1 MNFQVNKE
9 DWSQLLKDK
18 VPERALSYCYTLWEE
33 EPFSFT
39 ISRSRSSKLGD
50 FRYRSDQ
57 KIQKITINHDLN
69 PYQFLITF
77 IHEVAHHRV
86 YSRYKT
92 NTKPHGQEW
101 KSTFRF
107 LMGPVLHDRVFPKD
121 ILIPLRLHMNNPKAS
136 TGADFFLM
144 KELKKY
150 DAAKGSDGALLLGD
164 LKIGALFELKARI
177 FLKLETRRTRV
188 LCKEVATG
196 KRYLISSHAEVE
208 LQD

>member
-1 MNFQVNKE
+1 MNKE
-9 DWSQLLKDK
+9 DWNQLLKDR
-18 VPERALSYCYTLWEE
+18 VPEKAFNYCYALWEE
-33 EPFSFT
+33 EPFAFA
-39 ISRSRSSKLGD
+39 ISRSRNSKLGD
-50 FRYRSDQ
+50 FRYRSDRN
-57 KIQKITINHDLN
+57 IQKITINHDLN

-92 NTKPHGQEW
+92 STKPHGLEW

-107 LMGPVLHDRVFPKD
+107 LMSPVLHDRVFPKD
-121 ILIPLRLHMNNPKAS
+121 ILIPLRLHMINPKAS

-150 DAAKGSDGALLLGD
+150 DAAKGNDAALLLGD
-164 LKIGALFELKARI
+164 LKIGSRFELKARI

-196 KRYLISSHAEVE
+196 KRFLISSHAEVE
-208 LQD
+208 KQD